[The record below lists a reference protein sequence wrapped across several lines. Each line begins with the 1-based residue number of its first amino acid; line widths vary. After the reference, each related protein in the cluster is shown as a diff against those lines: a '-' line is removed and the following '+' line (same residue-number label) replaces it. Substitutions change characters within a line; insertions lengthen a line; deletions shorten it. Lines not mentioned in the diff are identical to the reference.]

1 MPIMEINLIPLG
13 TKTVSV
19 SQHIKKAIRVLNKH
33 DDIQYQLTSMGTIIE
48 ASSLKTLLKIA
59 GEMHRAVLEDNNRV
73 VTSIKIDD
81 RKDKQVTAE
90 DKVKSVCSENEQ
102 LSPEVKKW
110 LQYKSKNFLEKLGF
124 KRHHVVFDF
133 GCRSGNYTIPA
144 AEIVGITGRVYG
156 TDKDKNRLKTLTEKA
171 AAKKLNNITILES
184 SNWHTEI
191 KENPVDHIMLFDVLH
206 PGYFPTKSARK
217 NLLRKIY
224 KVLKPGGIISIVPT
238 HVEQRDLPMKDFIEE
253 VENPGFSLKKS
264 FEEFLVHDR
273 KLEKCR
279 ILQFQKQQKEKSH
292 GKNKR

>member
-1 MPIMEINLIPLG
+1 
-13 TKTVSV
+13 
-19 SQHIKKAIRVLNKH
+19 
-33 DDIQYQLTSMGTIIE
+33 
-48 ASSLKTLLKIA
+48 
-59 GEMHRAVLEDNNRV
+59 LEDNNRV

-279 ILQFQKQQKEKSH
+279 ILQFQKQRKEKSH